1 MIIEISTAELFFDI
15 KNKSHHEVAS
25 IQDVNLRYVAEAG
38 TENDHEIYRCITDA
52 EAKIR
57 LMCGKFL
64 MKAEEIGTPPADD
77 TPSDEGATT
86 TIEDAPDT
94 SEENSHDNNLKD
106 DVPTA
111 YRYTFVDNPRR
122 QDNRGRVIAN
132 GMHSAIVSM
141 ALSKF
146 YISVNQMELSKAHD
160 ELAGR
165 SVALLEKMLYEK
177 VQPTQPTWN

>member
-64 MKAEEIGTPPADD
+64 VSAEEVEETTTPEDATPASEEGA
-77 TPSDEGATT
+77 PSD
-86 TIEDAPDT
+86 
-94 SEENSHDNNLKD
+94 SHDNSLQDN
-106 DVPTA
+106 VPIA
-111 YRYTFVDNPRR
+111 YKYTFVDNPRR

-160 ELAGR
+160 ELANR

>member
-38 TENDHEIYRCITDA
+38 TENYHEIYRCITDA
-52 EAKIR
+52 EARIR

-64 MKAEEIGTPPADD
+64 ISAEEVEGNIPPADASPVSEED
-77 TPSDEGATT
+77 TPSTDEG
-86 TIEDAPDT
+86 
-94 SEENSHDNNLKD
+94 NSHDNNLQD
-106 DVPTA
+106 NVPIA
-111 YRYTFVDNPRR
+111 FRYTFVDSPRR

-146 YISVNQMELSKAHD
+146 YISVNQMELSKVHD
-160 ELAGR
+160 ELAHR

>member
-1 MIIEISTAELFFDI
+1 MTIKISTEELFFDI

-25 IQDVNLRYVAEAG
+25 IQDVNLRYIAEAG
-38 TENDHEIYRCITDA
+38 TENDHEIFRCVTDA
-52 EAKIR
+52 EALIR

-64 MKAEEIGTPPADD
+64 ISAEEVYPTEPSPETESTSPAS
-77 TPSDEGATT
+77 TNE
-86 TIEDAPDT
+86 
-94 SEENSHDNNLKD
+94 SHDNNLREE
-106 DVPTA
+106 VPTA
-111 YRYTFVDNPRR
+111 YQYTFIDNPRR

-160 ELAGR
+160 ELANR
-165 SVALLEKMLYEK
+165 AVTLLEKMLYEK
-177 VQPTQPTWN
+177 VQPTQPTWEK